1 MATSNRGKTNAI
13 QQVANISLK
22 GLDLEKVIAKPKEK
36 SKKQRRG
43 GLAAEL
49 KRAAKRHQT
58 AKDNAEKRGVQ
69 VPQHLAVPPGHL
81 FDATTTPQIQALS
94 NHLANSATAIR
105 QLSQEPY
112 KRVGDFGAAIK
123 RTMTPTELAAAS
135 AKAAEDRAAAT
146 ASTASTALV
155 VPQTIDQPATAP
167 PPAPVGQVDAAV
179 ADAKQWLQTSTTD
192 VLGGDAGMTDEDKLF
207 RFAASGSTI
216 ASRLIQIRDEAQL
229 LGRGEEIDALHEE
242 VFHRIG
248 SATSELTQ
256 HEASVKNGVFMITA
270 VENMGI
276 AFEEMKDDYKNQ
288 YLTFVQTRDA
298 MQLLLGE
305 VKQFQ
310 KLLSLLDGNDIKPI
324 VDGLQA
330 DVETYLQE
338 LDQYGAQS
346 AVIARA
352 TKKK

>member
-1 MATSNRGKTNAI
+1 
-13 QQVANISLK
+13 
-22 GLDLEKVIAKPKEK
+22 
-36 SKKQRRG
+36 
-43 GLAAEL
+43 
-49 KRAAKRHQT
+49 
-58 AKDNAEKRGVQ
+58 
-69 VPQHLAVPPGHL
+69 
-81 FDATTTPQIQALS
+81 
-94 NHLANSATAIR
+94 LANSATAIR
-105 QLSQEPY
+105 ELSATSY
-112 KRVGDFGAAIK
+112 KRVGDFGSALK
-123 RTMTPTELAAAS
+123 RTMTATELAAAS

-146 ASTASTALV
+146 APVASTAAAA
-155 VPQTIDQPATAP
+155 VPQTIDQSATAP
-167 PPAPVGQVDAAV
+167 PPAPAGQVDTIV
-179 ADAKQWLQTSTTD
+179 ADAKQWLKTSSAE
-192 VLGGDAGMTDEDKLF
+192 VIGGVDGMTDQDKMF
-207 RFAASGSTI
+207 RFVASGSTI

-229 LGRGEEIDALHEE
+229 LGRGAQIDDLHEE
-242 VFHRIG
+242 VFQRIG
-248 SATSELTQ
+248 AVTSELTQ

-270 VENMGI
+270 VESMSA
-276 AFEEMKDDYKNQ
+276 AFAELKSDYKNQ

-298 MQLLLGE
+298 MQMLLGE